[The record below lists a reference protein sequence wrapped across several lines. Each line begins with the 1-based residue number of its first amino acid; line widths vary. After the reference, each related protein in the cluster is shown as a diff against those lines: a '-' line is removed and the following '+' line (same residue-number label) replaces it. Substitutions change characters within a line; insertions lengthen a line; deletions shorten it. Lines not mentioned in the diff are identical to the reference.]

1 MRRRLSSHNCAFGNI
16 NNFSSYAM
24 YNYAFAIR
32 ASRTGGED
40 ESGVKSRRLAR
51 AGNHVGAAEVT
62 RPNSLL
68 EAAALPN
75 NKMNLAVGTFVKL
88 LGV

>member
-1 MRRRLSSHNCAFGNI
+1 
-16 NNFSSYAM
+16 M
-24 YNYAFAIR
+24 YNYAFATR

-51 AGNHVGAAEVT
+51 AGNYGGAAEVT